1 MTRSDFEKKY
11 WNYYIH
17 LEQRFM
23 DIEPYVYFDRTN
35 FSVYSYEFVSQLQAI
50 GAETDVLLK
59 VLCGYP
65 GDKNK
70 NMYHYRQDILPSYP
84 NIAEQSVD
92 VRYFNLSLTPFSNL
106 DTGLEWWQ
114 NYNAI
119 KHDRQNNMTKANL
132 ETVLTALAG
141 LFLLN
146 RHLLGE
152 EVGEEEHHFIKD
164 SGLFGITGVDC
175 QPNMKFVTRSDGGMS
190 LLVAGQNE

>member
-17 LEQRFM
+17 LEQQFM
-23 DIEPYVYFDRTN
+23 AIEPYVFFDRTN
-35 FSVYSYEFVSQLQAI
+35 FAVYSYEFVSQLQAI
-50 GAETDVLLK
+50 GAEVDVLLK

-65 GDKNK
+65 GDKSK
-70 NMYHYRQDILPSYP
+70 KMYHYRQDILQSYP

-92 VRYFNLSLTPFSNL
+92 VRYFNISLAPFS
-106 DTGLEWWQ
+106 DMATGLKWWQ

-119 KHDRQNNMTKANL
+119 KHDRQNNMDMANL

-146 RHLLGE
+146 RYLLSK
-152 EVGEEEHHFIKD
+152 EVGEEEHHFIKV

-175 QPNMKFVTRSDGGMS
+175 QPHMKFVTRNDGSMS
-190 LLVAGQNE
+190 LLVGEME